1 MAGVLSGYDVGMS
14 QPLPSTG
21 RVPYSGIWLESF
33 SLTPVPGGALLAG
46 GEEWHPEGI
55 GATPRAT
62 DAAAFFDVSKQ
73 EWRPLPP
80 LPFARQDHAA
90 VALKDGRVLLVG
102 GRSRQDP
109 ALKDTAFWEPGT
121 QSFREGPPLREER
134 SHPAALSLPD
144 GSVLVL
150 GSDFDHDRKRG
161 TRAELLRPG
170 ASAWEPAGQ
179 TMRIFHLG
187 PVCLSG
193 QQVLIAGGR
202 DNGFGFAIIEGVH
215 YAPPLG
221 QSTELWEPEG
231 RTWRTAAGALLEPRE
246 DAQGVTLSDG
256 RVLIAGGWHKGRL
269 LTTAELWDPRTERWS
284 PAGKLST
291 ARSSLALTA
300 LPDGRAAVSGGL
312 GAGPSEATNSVEIW
326 DPQSHTWSAGPPLA
340 QARAG
345 HLLAPVGPGLFL
357 VVGNYRPT
365 PDAPPETTWELW
377 RPLP

>member
-1 MAGVLSGYDVGMS
+1 MS
-14 QPLPSTG
+14 RTPPPTG

-46 GEEWHPEGI
+46 GQEWHPDGI
-55 GATPRAT
+55 GATTRVT
-62 DAAAFFDVSKQ
+62 GAASFFDASKQ
-73 EWRPLPP
+73 EWIPLPP

-102 GRSRQDP
+102 GRTHENP
-109 ALKDTAFWEPGT
+109 ELKDTVSWEPDT
-121 QSFREGPPLREER
+121 RRFREGPPLLEAR
-134 SHPAALSLPD
+134 SRPVARALPD

-150 GSDFDHDRKRG
+150 GTEFDDDLERG

-179 TMRIFHLG
+179 TVRIYHVG

-193 QQVLIAGGR
+193 QQVIIAGGR
-202 DNGFGFAIIEGVH
+202 DNGMGFAIIEGTH
-215 YAPPLG
+215 YAPPLE

-246 DAQGVTLSDG
+246 EAQGVTLSDG
-256 RVLIAGGWHKGRL
+256 RILIVGGWHQGQL

-284 PAGKLST
+284 PAGSLST
-291 ARSSLALTA
+291 PRSSFALTA

-312 GAGPSEATNSVEIW
+312 GSGPFEATKSVELW
-326 DPQSHTWSAGPPLA
+326 DPQSHTWSVGPPLA

-345 HLLAPVGPGLFL
+345 HLLAPVGPGVFL

-365 PDAPPETTWELW
+365 PEAPPETTWELW
-377 RPLP
+377 QPLP